1 MGLGRSSCIKNF
13 VKLDG
18 LNWEPVAELF
28 QDYLKKNRR
37 VLNPLD
43 GDWHPIYPYGI
54 FPNFFEEYPIV
65 KDMFEPLGI
74 TPMYAAFYGANAPAL
89 GKIAHIDGLAGI
101 AEVTGKW
108 IYDRINIPIM
118 NCHESITHFWK
129 KKSEIPWEVARVK
142 INYNER
148 DVFGM
153 PKLPT
158 GQPFANLEFMDE
170 IDKFVLDKPT
180 VMRTD
185 VFHNVEILGFRYP
198 RVALTLGFQED
209 ISHLLDTNPDVQN
222 LPDGITEAECG
233 SYHLGTEGRIFAATE
248 EEIQE
253 SLRDSFSHT
262 PQWSLSL
269 IDR

>member
-1 MGLGRSSCIKNF
+1 MGSDRRIKNF

-18 LNWEPVAELF
+18 LDWEPVAQQF
-28 QDYLKKNRR
+28 RDILKENRGI
-37 VLNPLD
+37 LPAMA
-43 GDWHPIYPYGI
+43 GDWHPIYPYGLY
-54 FPNFFEEYPIV
+54 PNFFDDFPNVTE
-65 KDMFEPLGI
+65 MFKPLGI
-74 TPMYAAFYGANAPAL
+74 EPIFAAFYGANAPML
-89 GKIAHIDGLAGI
+89 GQIAHIDGLAGV
-101 AEVTGKW
+101 AEVTGQW
-108 IYDRINIPIM
+108 IYDRINIPIV

-129 KKSEIPWEVARVK
+129 RNFDYDWETTRVK
-142 INYNER
+142 INHPQR
-148 DVFGM
+148 DVFGA
-153 PKLPT
+153 PKLPL
-158 GQPFANLEFMDE
+158 GQPFANLEFLEE
-170 IDKFVLDKPT
+170 IDSFTLDLPT
-180 VMRTD
+180 IMRTD

-198 RVALTLGFQED
+198 RVALTLGFRGD
-209 ISHLLDTNPDVQN
+209 ISHLLDTNPEVQN